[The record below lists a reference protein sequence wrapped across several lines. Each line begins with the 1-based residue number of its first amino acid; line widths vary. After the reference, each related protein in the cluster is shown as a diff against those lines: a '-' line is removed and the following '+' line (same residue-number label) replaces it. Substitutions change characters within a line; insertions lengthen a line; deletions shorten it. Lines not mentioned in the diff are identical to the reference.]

1 MEINNKEGVFMT
13 KLVAKSRKF
22 LLSIVGAFA
31 LIVGASSSS
40 SATTVLIHQPKCPK
54 HLLK

>member
-1 MEINNKEGVFMT
+1 ML
-13 KLVAKSRKF
+13 KLVTNSRKF

-31 LIVGASSSS
+31 LIVGASSASA
-40 SATTVLIHQPKCPK
+40 ATTVLIHQPKCPQ

>member
-1 MEINNKEGVFMT
+1 MVKFVTN
-13 KLVAKSRKF
+13 SRKF

-31 LIVGASSSS
+31 LVIGASSA
-40 SATTVLIHQPKCPK
+40 SAATIILVHQPKCPK